1 MIRFLVLPKWI
12 RIIFC
17 ILIIQLPELGWAQ
30 QNLFNVPST
39 DITLDGQFFFQQQFN
54 IGALVGSSNITIDYG
69 LGNNWEVGINIFNV
83 DLYPAN
89 NQQNPHFLFNFQKAF
104 DITKFYKV
112 SFGTQTGITP
122 PVYRSLIEF
131 PSLTYVNNAFD
142 LDKWGK
148 LYLGGYYAN
157 NAYAGSG
164 NSLGVMTGFDFP
176 IMKGKVHLM
185 GDWITGN
192 NAIGVAVVGA
202 VFYMPRKW
210 QLSFGAQLPSPESHN
225 DYGMVFEITK
235 L

>member
-1 MIRFLVLPKWI
+1 MIRFVVLPK
-12 RIIFC
+12 RISIVFC
-17 ILIIQLPELGWAQ
+17 VVIIQLPIPGWSQ

-39 DITLDGQFFFQQQFN
+39 DITSEGQFFFQQQFN
-54 IGALVGSSNITIDYG
+54 IGAAVGNSNTTVDYG

-104 DITKFYKV
+104 DITKSYKV
-112 SFGTQTGITP
+112 SFGTQTGITLP
-122 PVYRSLIEF
+122 IYRSLVEF

-176 IMKGKVHLM
+176 IMKGKIHLM
-185 GDWITGN
+185 GDWMTGN
-192 NAIGVAVVGA
+192 NAVGVAVVGA
-202 VFYMPRKW
+202 VFYMSRQW